1 MKKTIISLLGC
12 LFLLCSISVS
22 AKAPEKAM
30 DNKFNAYKERFVLQ
44 MWKTYPSWATSVG
57 FHEYDDVLVVPND
70 QSRANE
76 LAFCKKHLDT
86 LKRFK
91 IEELSDDNKTDF
103 HLIQNQLNNTIWNI
117 TELKSWEWDPSQYN
131 VCGTFAE
138 MLNSDYANINT
149 RMRNFLSRMNNVGA
163 YYEAAKKNIK
173 NPTKEHVEL
182 AIEQN
187 LGGLIVFQQDF
198 AENMNKCT
206 VTDSERFALFEKC
219 RQTITII
226 KNYTE
231 WLKNLQNENP
241 RSFRLGKDLYQKK
254 FDFELQSGF
263 KVDEIYA
270 KAISHKQ
277 ELHEK
282 MFVITIQLWKKYFKN
297 EGMPVDTLVAIK
309 QLIGELSKKH
319 VEQDSFQAA
328 IEHQL
333 PELTEFIK
341 AKDLIY
347 MDPSKPLVVRKEP
360 GYMAGV
366 AGASIS
372 APGPYD
378 KKGNTYY
385 NVGSLEGWDKEK
397 AESYLKEY
405 NNFTMQILNIHEAI
419 PGHYTQLV
427 HANKNPSIIKSIFGN
442 NAMIEGWAVYGE
454 RTMIENGY
462 GGYNGIDS
470 KVSSPEMWL
479 MYYKWNLRSTCNT
492 ILDYSVHTKN
502 MSKDAAMKLLQEE
515 AFQEKTEAEGKWKR
529 VSVTQVQLDCYFTGY
544 TEIYDFRQEE
554 MNRLKDKFDLKKFHE
569 RFLSYG
575 SAPVKYIKEL
585 MTK

>member
-1 MKKTIISLLGC
+1 MKNTIIAIIACLLLG
-12 LFLLCSISVS
+12 SISLS

-30 DNKFNAYKERFVLQ
+30 DDKFNNYKERFILQ
-44 MWKTYPSWATSVG
+44 LWKTYPSWATSAG
-57 FHEYDDVLVVPND
+57 YHEYDAVLIVPND
-70 QSRANE
+70 QSRTNE
-76 LAFCKKHLDT
+76 LAFCKNHLDT

-91 IEELSDDNKTDF
+91 IEDLSDDNKTDYY
-103 HLIQNQLNNTIWNI
+103 LIQNQLKSTIWNI
-117 TELKSWEWDPSQYN
+117 TELKAWQWDASQYN
-131 VCGTFAE
+131 VCGTFSE
-138 MLNSDYANINT
+138 MLNSDFADVDTKLQICFSK
-149 RMRNFLSRMNNVGA
+149 MLKISD
-163 YYEAAKKNIK
+163 YYEAARKNLK
-173 NPTKEHVEL
+173 NPTKEHIQL

-187 LGGLIVFQQDF
+187 LGGMTVFQIDYIDCLNKSHIPDSNRLAF
-198 AENMNKCT
+198 HERNRLTMN
-206 VTDSERFALFEKC
+206 
-219 RQTITII
+219 II
-226 KNYTE
+226 KDHIE
-231 WLKNLQNENP
+231 WLKNLQNDNP

-254 FDFELQSGF
+254 FDFELQSGY
-263 KVDEIYA
+263 KADEIYA

-282 MFVITIQLWKKYFKN
+282 MFGLTIQLWKKYFNN
-297 EGMPVDTLVAIK
+297 ESMPVDTLVAIK
-309 QLIGELSKKH
+309 QLISVLSKNH
-319 VEQDSFQAA
+319 VSQDSFKIA
-328 IEHQL
+328 IENQL

-341 AKDLIY
+341 SKDLIY

-372 APGPYD
+372 APGPYE

-385 NVGSLEGWDKEK
+385 NVGSLEGWEKEK

-405 NNFTMQILNIHEAI
+405 NNYTMQILNIHEAI

-427 HANKNPSIIKSIFGN
+427 HANKNPSMIKSILGN

-454 RTMIENGY
+454 RMMIENGY
-462 GGYNGIDS
+462 GGYNGIES

-502 MSKDAAMKLLQEE
+502 MSKEEALKLLQDE